1 MSESQIPQSDA
12 LAEAQADS
20 LAELLSRD
28 PEDPKMDR
36 GRLVQALRAQRE
48 RWLRVEQEKRDA
60 PKRSKATKTVRQI
73 LQAPANVNP
82 DDMGL

>member
-1 MSESQIPQSDA
+1 MSDQAIPQSDA

-36 GRLVQALRAQRE
+36 TRLVQALRAQRE
-48 RWLRVEQEKRDA
+48 RWIRVEQEKRDA
-60 PKRSKATKTVRQI
+60 PKKSRGTKSVKEI

>member
-1 MSESQIPQSDA
+1 MSDQAIPQSDA

-20 LAELLSRD
+20 ISELLSRD

-48 RWLRVEQEKRDA
+48 RWLKVEQEKRDA
-60 PKRSKATKTVRQI
+60 PKKRASSKSAKEI
-73 LQAPANVNP
+73 LKAPANVNP